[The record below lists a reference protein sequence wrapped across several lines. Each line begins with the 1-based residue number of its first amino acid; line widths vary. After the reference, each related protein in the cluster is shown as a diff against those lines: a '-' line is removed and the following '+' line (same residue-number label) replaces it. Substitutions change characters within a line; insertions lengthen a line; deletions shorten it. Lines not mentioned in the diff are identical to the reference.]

1 MIYIVGIAALAVIA
15 VAYGFLAK
23 TKEQKAIENFT
34 VWLIFSVF
42 LALTPLIFNGVTDF
56 INGSN
61 VDLSHLLGKGEL
73 LIVSVAIGADATG
86 KLIGSG
92 RRNRLFQ
99 IIAAGACIILVIISS
114 LLFAVISR
122 STGNPI
128 DINRVSSS
136 SCLMFL
142 MIIIAGASCTLLAE
156 IDK

>member
-1 MIYIVGIAALAVIA
+1 MISFAGITALAVIA
-15 VAYGFLAK
+15 AAYVFLAK
-23 TKEQKAIENFT
+23 TKKKKAMENFT

-42 LALTPLIFNGVTDF
+42 LALTPLVFNGATDF

-61 VDLSHLLGKGEL
+61 VEPSHVLGKGEL

-92 RRNRLFQ
+92 RKHRLFQ
-99 IIAAGACIILVIISS
+99 IIAAGACILLIILSS

-122 STGNPI
+122 SSGNPI
-128 DINRVSSS
+128 DINRVLSSS
-136 SCLMFL
+136 SLMFL
-142 MIIIAGASCTLLAE
+142 MIIVAGASCTLLAE